1 MINVESIDFEKSD
14 GLVPAIVQD
23 KFTGQILML
32 GFMNKEA
39 LKKTIDTGLVTFY
52 SRSRKQLWTKGET
65 SGNYLKLDSIVTDC
79 DNDTLLIYAVP
90 EGPTCHLN
98 RYSCFGI
105 DKENVRFLSYLYN
118 LIKERKKNLPENSY
132 TTKLF
137 KSGLDRII
145 QKVGEESVETV
156 IAAKNKNRKEF
167 IDESSDLI
175 YHLLVLMVEL
185 GIELDEVVE
194 NLIQRHTK
202 KMTI

>member
-1 MINVESIDFEKSD
+1 MIDIDNINFEKSG

-52 SRSRKQLWTKGET
+52 SRSRKELWTKGVT

-79 DNDTLLIYAVP
+79 DNDTLLIYAIP

-105 DKENVRFLSYLYN
+105 DKDNVMFLSYLYK
-118 LIKERKKNLPENSY
+118 LINERKKNLPENSY
-132 TTKLF
+132 TTRLF
-137 KSGLDRII
+137 QSGLDRII
-145 QKVGEESVETV
+145 QKVGEESIETV

-175 YHLLVLMVEL
+175 YHLLVLMAEL
-185 GIELDEVVE
+185 EIGLDEVVE

-202 KMTI
+202 K